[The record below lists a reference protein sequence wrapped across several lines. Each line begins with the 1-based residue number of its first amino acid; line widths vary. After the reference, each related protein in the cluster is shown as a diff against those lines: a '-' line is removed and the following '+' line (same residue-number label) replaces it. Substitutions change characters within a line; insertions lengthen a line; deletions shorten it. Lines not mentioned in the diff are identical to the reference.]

1 MTKTLGNCSTL
12 TLSVLRRL
20 PLHLGKTNAMWVL
33 PLDLSIFL
41 LLLKYLSPVRHKEQ
55 NQRRHILLPWSTWSW
70 DNTDLAQAVMQIPGT
85 LLSEFLQTVHYQLQ
99 SNVEYTPNILEFC
112 VLADFRFFD
121 SESRSKMNCGFHRQS
136 QNHTPYQY
144 RKEASTPLL
153 SSSQWAHP
161 HPADTF
167 SVPAITD
174 GYARTTWPKHFHPET
189 YVGLP
194 VHWAV
199 SLLRE
204 GTTGQWQSRQR
215 PRSQV
220 KLVPHPRSSRSS
232 PRPWMHHHTQ
242 PTVLSRV
249 SCRPLHLYIDRF
261 HQPCLLPGR
270 IPG

>member
-1 MTKTLGNCSTL
+1 MTFPSFCCSWNIFHLSDTKNRISVDTYFCLG
-12 TLSVLRRL
+12 
-20 PLHLGKTNAMWVL
+20 
-33 PLDLSIFL
+33 PLDHEIILI
-41 LLLKYLSPVRHKEQ
+41 SPR
-55 NQRRHILLPWSTWSW
+55 L
-70 DNTDLAQAVMQIPGT
+70 VMQIPGT

-99 SNVEYTPNILEFC
+99 SNVEYTPNILKFC

-121 SESRSKMNCGFHRQS
+121 SESRSKMIGGFHRQS

-144 RKEASTPLL
+144 PKEASTPLL

-194 VHWAV
+194 VHWAI

-220 KLVPHPRSSRSS
+220 KLVSTLDRAGARQGLGCITTPSRPSCPGWAAVHYTCISTVFTSLACYLGAFQDRWGLSS
-232 PRPWMHHHTQ
+232 PHHVATTFPCGQ
-242 PTVLSRV
+242 PGL
-249 SCRPLHLYIDRF
+249 
-261 HQPCLLPGR
+261 PCV
-270 IPG
+270 